1 MLATITALATPFIT
15 FFLAEEIGGS
25 GVLAVVTCG
34 IVISR
39 FATPHMSL
47 GSRVL
52 GTPFWTILTYI
63 LNTIL
68 FVMVGVAL
76 PGIAADLPRA
86 DLTRGLVL
94 IPIIYIAM
102 VAGRFAGNH
111 LIIYSIRALDR
122 RPEQRLRRTNFR
134 GRVVSTVAGFRG
146 AISLAMALSIPV
158 AFDGAA
164 FVERDLI
171 ILIVAGV
178 TLLSLLVQ
186 GIALPYVVRWANE
199 RPSIGMRTAES
210 IESRETEALAGILG
224 DTINEIEA
232 IAESAGVDDDAVI
245 SAVRADY
252 KRRYTSVSNAGAE
265 EEVRVYGDPESALRL
280 AVIDHLRQHVHDLR
294 FSGRI
299 DDSTASNVNR
309 RLDVETLHINGPI
322 DVE

>member
-1 MLATITALATPFIT
+1 M
-15 FFLAEEIGGS
+15 
-25 GVLAVVTCG
+25 
-34 IVISR
+34 
-39 FATPHMSL
+39 
-47 GSRVL
+47 
-52 GTPFWTILTYI
+52 
-63 LNTIL
+63 
-68 FVMVGVAL
+68 
-76 PGIAADLPRA
+76 
-86 DLTRGLVL
+86 
-94 IPIIYIAM
+94 
-102 VAGRFAGNH
+102 
-111 LIIYSIRALDR
+111 
-122 RPEQRLRRTNFR
+122 
-134 GRVVSTVAGFRG
+134 
-146 AISLAMALSIPV
+146 
-158 AFDGAA
+158 
-164 FVERDLI
+164 
-171 ILIVAGV
+171 

-265 EEVRVYGDPESALRL
+265 EEARVYGDPESALRL
-280 AVIDHLRQHVHDLR
+280 AVIDHLRQRVHDLR